1 MKQPL
6 GLMLVV
12 DGASALRAT
21 LSLSPAARRAH
32 VQLAPSPAGSTH
44 AMLQLTADGGREAA
58 RRVRLRCDAPCGFE
72 PVPFAGAAS
81 DMHRLRLGGA
91 NTLTLELL
99 DP

>member
-1 MKQPL
+1 MR
-6 GLMLVV
+6 
-12 DGASALRAT
+12 DGDGNGDTTAKGQLQA
-21 LSLSPAARRAH
+21 AH